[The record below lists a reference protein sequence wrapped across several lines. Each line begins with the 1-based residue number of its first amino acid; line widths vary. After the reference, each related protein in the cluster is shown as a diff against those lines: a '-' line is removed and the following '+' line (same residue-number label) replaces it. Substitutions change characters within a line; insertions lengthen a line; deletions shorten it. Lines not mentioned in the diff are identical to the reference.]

1 MHEVNASARADG
13 EYVRISLLLS
23 AALHLHWLCLH
34 LHRLNSV
41 LLHPAEGRCQ
51 QGRQQIR
58 KRRRIGSSREESAVQ
73 ERRIGYIY
81 TLKKGDNR
89 HISSVKELGRRAR
102 ASRIH
107 LSRRPW
113 VKTNTFYWQVS
124 VQHNQT
130 SHAPH
135 NHRRWLAAH
144 RCYPELATTTDRSPV
159 KSQRAKQ
166 ASEKEAM
173 IFVFRG
179 AACGGAGS
187 WRHKIFGH
195 SRDCADKI

>member
-1 MHEVNASARADG
+1 MPAGKATNKKEKKNRLLERG
-13 EYVRISLLLS
+13 ISCS
-23 AALHLHWLCLH
+23 RKKD
-34 LHRLNSV
+34 RL
-41 LLHPAEGRCQ
+41 
-51 QGRQQIR
+51 
-58 KRRRIGSSREESAVQ
+58 
-73 ERRIGYIY
+73 YIY
-81 TLKKGDNR
+81 IKKGDNR

-107 LSRRPW
+107 LSRHPW
-113 VKTNTFYWQVS
+113 VKTNTFCREVS

-130 SHAPH
+130 GHAPH

-173 IFVFRG
+173 IVIFRG

-187 WRHKIFGH
+187 WRHEIIGH
-195 SRDCADKI
+195 SRDCADKIYTTGWRERHGKWWWYNADRLETTRRSRNGDIPSCN